1 MVACTAKPIS
11 IGLQPSGKSW
21 RHQRPRSP
29 VNRPRKRSD
38 APLHVRKLCGKR
50 QDLSRD
56 ACAGSKQARVL
67 RLLSRPGGVTIATIM
82 TSTGWQPHTVR
93 GFFAAVVRRTAVDKI
108 MTQALALAI
117 AMSTRSRLPET
128 LVVPWDG
135 V

>member
-1 MVACTAKPIS
+1 MLAPVRWQSERTDFRETSRILA
-11 IGLQPSGKSW
+11 
-21 RHQRPRSP
+21 QRLFAFELR
-29 VNRPRKRSD
+29 
-38 APLHVRKLCGKR
+38 ACGKR

>member
-1 MVACTAKPIS
+1 MRTCESAHRS
-11 IGLQPSGKSW
+11 I
-21 RHQRPRSP
+21 
-29 VNRPRKRSD
+29 
-38 APLHVRKLCGKR
+38 A
-50 QDLSRD
+50 RD
-56 ACAGSKQARVL
+56 AGGYCEAVL
-67 RLLSRPGGVTIATIM
+67 LLASRPGGVTIATIM
-82 TSTGWQPHTVR
+82 TSTGWQPHTMR